1 MFIFATKYSKIMI
14 IEELKHTS
22 ELTVSEEMT
31 ASAMGSGDMKVLAP
45 DFGTFFCHRIAG
57 IDNQYFN
64 FFLWV
69 NLGES
74 RAI

>member
-1 MFIFATKYSKIMI
+1 MPQKYNVFSFFPHFHEKKLRIN
-14 IEELKHTS
+14 HS
-22 ELTVSEEMT
+22 F
-31 ASAMGSGDMKVLAP
+31 P

-57 IDNQYFN
+57 IDNQHFN

-74 RAI
+74 RVI